1 MSLYKQLS
9 PYIFKIDPEL
19 AHQIVSFGLSR
30 IAPLPLVQDYL
41 AHKYCVVDEALC
53 VEVAGIKFYNPVGIA
68 AGFDKN
74 ATMVKGLSTLGFGF
88 VEVGTITHN
97 PQEGNPKPRI
107 FRYEQE
113 KSIQNMMGFNNAGS
127 GSIGE
132 KLKTLYPYALPIGV
146 NIGKNR
152 LVAQEDS
159 LKSYEYALLDLLDV
173 GDYYVFNLSSPNT
186 PNLRDLQNVL
196 FVQELLSL
204 VRTHT
209 NKPLFLKISPDMDI
223 DSMLEVVQTSIETG
237 ANGIIVSNTTIDYSV
252 LPNVK
257 QSGGISGEALKE
269 KSKEA
274 LRLLAE
280 AFFGQTLLVSVG
292 GIDSAKEAYERI
304 KLGASLVQVF
314 SAMVF
319 EGPAL
324 CRNINQGLLE
334 LLAQDG
340 YATLS
345 QAIGQG
351 IDKKPRRLSKS
362 AQEDSKTMNSE
373 TKSGKSS
380 RKSTSEKPKS
390 QKINAKKA
398 QTSNMIN
405 VQDSQDK
412 HAQTRTKSE
421 S

>member
-9 PYIFKIDPEL
+9 PYIFKLDPEL
-19 AHQIVSFGLSR
+19 THNIASFGLSR

-41 AHKYCVVDEALC
+41 ADKYCVVDEALC
-53 VEVAGIKFYNPVGIA
+53 VEVAGLRFYNPVGIA

-74 ATMVKGLSTLGFGF
+74 ATMVRGLSTLGFGF

-107 FRYEQE
+107 FRYERE
-113 KSIQNMMGFNNAGS
+113 KSIQNMMGFNNDGS
-127 GSIGE
+127 RNARE
-132 KLKTLYPYALPIGV
+132 RLQALYPYRIPIGV
-146 NIGKNR
+146 NIGKNK

-159 LKSYEYALLDLLDV
+159 LKSYEYALLDLLEV

-186 PNLRDLQNVL
+186 PNLRDLQNVS
-196 FVQELLSL
+196 FVQELFSL

-209 NKPLFLKISPDMDI
+209 NKPLFLKISPDMDV
-223 DSMLEVVQTSIETG
+223 DSILEVVQTSIESG

-252 LPNVK
+252 LPHAR

-269 KSKEA
+269 KSRES
-274 LRLLAE
+274 LRILAE
-280 AFFGQTLLVSVG
+280 AFFGQTLLISVG

-304 KLGASLVQVF
+304 KLGASLVQVL
-314 SAMVF
+314 SAMIF

-334 LLAQDG
+334 LLAQDA
-340 YATLS
+340 YTTLT

-351 IDKKPRRLSKS
+351 IDKKPRRSSKPTQEAPKARSTESKPSKS
-362 AQEDSKTMNSE
+362 P
-373 TKSGKSS
+373 
-380 RKSTSEKPKS
+380 RKSTSEKSKS
-390 QKINAKKA
+390 QKTSGKKA
-398 QTSNMIN
+398 
-405 VQDSQDK
+405 QDSQDK
-412 HAQTRTKSE
+412 HNAPASTSKNKE
-421 S
+421 

>member
-9 PYIFKIDPEL
+9 PYIFKFDPEFT
-19 AHQIVSFGLSR
+19 HNIVSFGLSR

-41 AHKYCVVDEALC
+41 AHKYCVVDEALR
-53 VEVAGIKFYNPVGIA
+53 VEVAGLRFYNPVGIA

-74 ATMVKGLSTLGFGF
+74 ATMVRGLSTLGFGF

-107 FRYEQE
+107 FRYERE

-127 GSIGE
+127 GSVSE
-132 KLKTLYPYALPIGV
+132 RLKALYPYALPIGV
-146 NIGKNR
+146 NIGKNK

-159 LKSYEYALLDLLDV
+159 LKSYEYALLDLLEV

-186 PNLRDLQNVL
+186 PNLRDLQNVS
-196 FVQELLSL
+196 FVQELFSL

-209 NKPLFLKISPDMDI
+209 NKPLFLKISPDMDA
-223 DSMLEVVQTSIETG
+223 DSMLEVVQTSIESG

-252 LPNVK
+252 LPHAR
-257 QSGGISGEALKE
+257 QSGGISGEALRE
-269 KSKEA
+269 KSKEI
-274 LRLLAE
+274 LRILAE
-280 AFFGQTLLVSVG
+280 SFFGQTLLVSVG

-304 KLGASLVQVF
+304 KLGASLVQVL

-340 YATLS
+340 YTTLT

-351 IDKKPRRLSKS
+351 IDKKPRRSSKS
-362 AQEDSKTMNSE
+362 IQEVSKTRNSE
-373 TKSGKSS
+373 SKPSKSP
-380 RKSTSEKPKS
+380 RKSTSSEKPKS
-390 QKINAKKA
+390 QK
-398 QTSNMIN
+398 TSGKR
-405 VQDSQDK
+405 VQDSQNK
-412 HAQTRTKSE
+412 HAPVSIQTSTKSE